1 MNSFKYLTAPH
12 CAKAVDFCKNL
23 SHALHFCA
31 ETAKKRIVPR
41 ADLPVILCAVY
52 SSIQFQHVKKEQT
65 YPVCLLKIVAG
76 YIIHVKP
83 FSSFFLVEIISFVLD
98 LRLRNDAQKAIV
110 RH

>member
-52 SSIQFQHVKKEQT
+52 SSIQFQRVKKEQT
-65 YPVCLLKIVAG
+65 YPVCLSVCLSVCKDCLRSLHLCQA
-76 YIIHVKP
+76 II
-83 FSSFFLVEIISFVLD
+83 FSP
-98 LRLRNDAQKAIV
+98 
-110 RH
+110 